1 MALEKGSR
9 PKPQRKPVPKSPTP
23 ARTAARPARE
33 TADTSGEQPRRAE
46 APRSAAPQSL
56 FAARRDEFIGIAY
69 VAAGV
74 LVGLGI
80 YFNLAGPF
88 GRGVEQV
95 VGWLTGLGRY
105 LVPVILVTFGVV
117 LVRQGHTTHR
127 VRFAVGFALTGLSL
141 LGMLHVVRGP
151 AKIMSGF
158 STLGKAGG
166 WFGALVGE
174 PSQRLLGKPAT
185 MVLLIGRAHVCTPV
199 T

>member
-9 PKPQRKPVPKSPTP
+9 PKPQRKPVPKSSTP

-105 LVPVILVTFGVV
+105 LVPIILVTTRSAPDVASPEPKGNPKAVAAAKVATPAVIATVFEACPPVSPLHPARVCATDLFGE
-117 LVRQGHTTHR
+117 
-127 VRFAVGFALTGLSL
+127 
-141 LGMLHVVRGP
+141 
-151 AKIMSGF
+151 
-158 STLGKAGG
+158 AG
-166 WFGALVGE
+166 
-174 PSQRLLGKPAT
+174 S
-185 MVLLIGRAHVCTPV
+185 
-199 T
+199 